1 MFYERDIR
9 QIKAGE
15 KTELVY
21 TTVTG
26 IKSDL
31 SGPQQIPEILDNTV
45 ENSSSNDSDSTS
57 NDSDSEEDKKQF
69 VSSARPRDESPN
81 SRKVCSFHFN
91 DLFFSKSLCYFK
103 HYNCSRRGK
112 KR

>member
-9 QIKAGE
+9 QVKSGE
-15 KTELVY
+15 KTELIY

-31 SGPQQIPEILDNTV
+31 SGPQQIPEILDNSV
-45 ENSSSNDSDSTS
+45 QAPSESESEDSSSDAS
-57 NDSDSEEDKKQF
+57 NSEDDKKQF

-81 SRKVCSFHFN
+81 SRKVGKFN
-91 DLFFSKSLCYFK
+91 FL
-103 HYNCSRRGK
+103 
-112 KR
+112 